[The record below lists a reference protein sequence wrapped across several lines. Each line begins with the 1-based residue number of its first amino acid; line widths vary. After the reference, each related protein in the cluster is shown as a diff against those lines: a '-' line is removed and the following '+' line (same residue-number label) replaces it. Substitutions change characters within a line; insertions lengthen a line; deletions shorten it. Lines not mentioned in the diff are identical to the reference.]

1 MKVFEFCPFFNEN
14 KVAEIKIRENANWVD
29 QLYILEANKT
39 FTGKDKPYNF
49 DQSLLTDKVHYEAF
63 DVHGKFRE
71 IEENKDYYNPDTCR
85 ADQFDRW
92 YWGLLSNNYAFF
104 NESVQRN
111 MCSVLKETVS
121 DDDIIILA
129 DLDEI
134 IDHRFVDRIVEEVK
148 KHQVLTVKLH
158 YTSFYLN
165 LFLESNHGAPDCSYR
180 LFVMTGRYF
189 KSMPFTSDFLRKKGI
204 AEALY
209 DVVPCLDFFAGFHHS
224 WVDHLN
230 NGLPKLKA
238 FDANVKDKT
247 ILTEEYLEKCIKDKR
262 LHYLDANLYM
272 DDTKKFLTSLDD
284 VDINGLWLK
293 EQEV

>member
-14 KVAEIKIRENANWVD
+14 KVAEIKIKEDSHWVD
-29 QLYILEANKT
+29 TLCILEANKT
-39 FTGKDKPYNF
+39 FTGKEKPFNF
-49 DQSLLTDKVHYEAF
+49 DTSLLTNKVHYEKF
-63 DVHGKFRE
+63 DVTGKFRE
-71 IEENKDYYNPDTCR
+71 IEKNKDYYNPETCQ
-85 ADQFDRW
+85 AKNFDHW
-92 YWGLLSNNYAFF
+92 YWNLLSNNYAFY

-111 MCSVLKETVS
+111 MCTILKETIS
-121 DDDIIILA
+121 DDDIVILS

-134 IDHRFVDRIVEEVK
+134 IDSRFADRIIEETK
-148 KHQVLTVKLH
+148 KHQALTAKLH

-165 LFLESNHGAPDCSYR
+165 LFLESNHGAPNCSYR

-204 AEALY
+204 AEAMY
-209 DVVPCLDFFAGFHHS
+209 DVLPCLDFFAGFHHS

-247 ILTEEYLEKCIKDKR
+247 IITEEYLHKCIQDKR

-272 DDTKKFLTSLDD
+272 DDNKDFLASLKE
-284 VDINGLWLK
+284 VNTNNLWLT
-293 EQEV
+293 EQED